1 MTATHAPE
9 TVLKRHPISGILFG
23 AMLGIGVAIY
33 LVLFSITPFEWA
45 TIGIVVGVG
54 AVLGFLWGMF
64 APAKQVREMPQADH
78 QPMFTRVS
86 PDDPNPA
93 SYEQAFG
100 SSTSSRG
107 AFAADSSPAP
117 APPSAEPD
125 PAPPADSPA
134 DTADSPADTADEL
147 AFGAGEEPPTTDT

>member
-1 MTATHAPE
+1 M
-9 TVLKRHPISGILFG
+9 V
-23 AMLGIGVAIY
+23 GIGVAIY

-107 AFAADSSPAP
+107 AFAADSAPAPAP

-125 PAPPADSPA
+125 PAPPAASPADTADSPA
-134 DTADSPADTADEL
+134 DTADGPADTADEL